1 MNDRDNGAEEI
12 FMAKYSHD
20 VVILGGGAGGLT
32 AAVGCAQLGMKTALI
47 EKERLGGDCLYFGCV
62 PSKSL
67 LMSASM
73 YHAMSDGERYGLPS
87 VSPPPVDLSAVNA
100 RIASVIAEIEKHD
113 SPERFR
119 SLGAEVFFGRAEFRS
134 PHEIVLDGKRT
145 LSAPYFVLAT
155 GSSPRSIPVEGLEDA
170 GYFTNIGAFSLP
182 HLPRRIATIG
192 CSPVGVE
199 LSQAYR
205 RLGAQVTMIDQASRV
220 LPRDDADMASV
231 VQDRLVAE
239 GIALRLGAQL
249 TRVETGP
256 SGKIIHL
263 TNADG
268 AAETLE
274 ADEILL
280 AVGRQGNSADLRL
293 DLAGVEVDKS
303 YVVTDEKLRTTQRHI
318 LAIGDVNGRYQ
329 FTHVAGAEG
338 SVAVR
343 RIALRAGGSMNYQAV
358 PWCTYTD
365 PELASVGYS
374 ETTARAAD
382 VDYDVIIQP
391 FDSTDRARAEGE
403 TAGKMKILLDRKGR
417 VIGTQIVGRDAGE
430 LLAPSL
436 FAVSKRWKIGSIM
449 APVFPYP
456 TLSELHK
463 KAVSTHMAPRLFNDR
478 IRGILRLLF
487 RYRGTAGKHE
497 SHVSR

>member
-1 MNDRDNGAEEI
+1 
-12 FMAKYSHD
+12 MAKYSHD

-47 EKERLGGDCLYFGCV
+47 DKERLGGDCLHFGCV

-67 LMSASM
+67 LMSASV
-73 YHAMSDGERYGLPS
+73 YHSMNDAERYGLPS
-87 VSPPPVDLSAVNA
+87 VSPPPVDLGAVNA

-119 SLGAEVFFGRAEFRS
+119 ALGADVFLGHAEFRS
-134 PHEIVLDGKRT
+134 PHEIDLDGEQRI
-145 LSAPYFVLAT
+145 SAPNIILAT
-155 GSSPRSIPVEGLEDA
+155 GSSPRSIPLEGLQEA
-170 GYFTNIGAFSLP
+170 GYITNLDAFSLP
-182 HLPRRIATIG
+182 RLPRRIATIG
-192 CSPVGVE
+192 GGPIGVE

-205 RLGAQVTMIDQASRV
+205 RLGAQVTIIDKASHV
-220 LPRDDADMASV
+220 LPREDADMASV
-231 VQDRLVAE
+231 VQDRLVDE
-239 GIALRLGAQL
+239 GIALRLGAQIV
-249 TRVETGP
+249 RVQKDG
-256 SGKIIHL
+256 SVKKVHL
-263 TNADG
+263 TTASG
-268 AAETLE
+268 AEETLE
-274 ADEILL
+274 VDEILL
-280 AVGRQGNSADLRL
+280 AVGRQGNTADLRL
-293 DLAGVEVDKS
+293 DQAGVDVEKS
-303 YVVTDEKLRTTQRHI
+303 YAVVDEKLRTSQRHI

-343 RIALRAGGSMNYQAV
+343 RIALHAGGSMNYQSV

-365 PELASVGYS
+365 PELASVGYN
-374 ETTARAAD
+374 EATARAAD

-391 FDSTDRARAEGE
+391 FGSTDRAQAEGE
-403 TAGKMKILLDRKGR
+403 TAGQMKILLDRKGR
-417 VIGTQIVGRDAGE
+417 VIGTQIAGRHAGE
-430 LLAPSL
+430 LLGPSL

-449 APVFPYP
+449 SPVYPYP

-487 RYRGTAGKHE
+487 RYRGTAG
-497 SHVSR
+497 SASAT